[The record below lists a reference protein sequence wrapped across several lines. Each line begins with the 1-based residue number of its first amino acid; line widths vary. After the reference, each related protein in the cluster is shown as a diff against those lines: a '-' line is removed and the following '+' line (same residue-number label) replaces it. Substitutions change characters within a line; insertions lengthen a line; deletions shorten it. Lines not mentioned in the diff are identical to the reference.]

1 MPLGR
6 GRAWGCERLSSRE
19 SGAGASA
26 CPTTWGAPGSPARAS
41 RGEDPCLGVRVLGR
55 RRALR
60 GLEARAASLSSPGLI
75 KWLRFKMLTP
85 LVQRQPRPQSE
96 FPLPSGKMPSR
107 SVGGKLAPRESRGPA
122 FGRSRTGMRPETAPL
137 SCASLSFTGAPALA
151 RDRAR
156 LSAGSVCKT
165 RASKFQSPAHVN
177 RCLFLN

>member
-1 MPLGR
+1 MSLGVRAAQQPGVGGRHGVR
-6 GRAWGCERLSSRE
+6 GGRFRVPNDVGSTRH
-19 SGAGASA
+19 
-26 CPTTWGAPGSPARAS
+26 APRAS
-41 RGEDPCLGVRVLGR
+41 RGEDTCLGVRVLGR

-60 GLEARAASLSSPGLI
+60 DLEARAASLSSPGLI

-96 FPLPSGKMPSR
+96 FLLPSGKMPSR

-122 FGRSRTGMRPETAPL
+122 FGRSRTGMRPETAPW

-156 LSAGSVCKT
+156 LSAGS
-165 RASKFQSPAHVN
+165 H
-177 RCLFLN
+177 L